1 MPKKIVVAL
10 GGNAIATKD
19 GSAESQIASIKQ
31 TAEVLALFVKAG
43 DHLVVTHGNGPQVGN
58 LLLQMTAGQSAG
70 NPPMPLDTV
79 GAMTQGSIGYWL
91 QKSLSEVFAREN
103 IKKTTATVV
112 TQTIVAQDDEAFQKP
127 SKPIGPFY
135 SQKQAELEKK
145 AYPDYVFVEDA
156 GRGYRRVVASP
167 HPLSIQESPLISL
180 MVEKGMVPIAS
191 GGGGI
196 PVIQNDDGSLTGVEA
211 VIDKD
216 FSAAKLAENIGADEL
231 IILTAVDYAYINYG
245 QPSQKKLGEVTVHEM
260 MKYIEQG
267 QFAAGSMLPKIQ
279 AANDFVS
286 NTNGQA
292 VITSLKNVSPLIAG
306 RSGTVINN

>member
-1 MPKKIVVAL
+1 MSRKVVVAL
-10 GGNAIATKD
+10 GGNAIATED

-31 TAEVLALFVKAG
+31 TAAVLAQFVKAG
-43 DHLVVTHGNGPQVGN
+43 DRLVVTHGNGPQVGN
-58 LLLQMTAGQSAG
+58 LLLQMTNGRSKG

-91 QKSLSEVFAREN
+91 QKSLSEVFESDN
-103 IKKTTATVV
+103 SEKTTATVV
-112 TQTIVAQDDEAFQKP
+112 TQTMVDQNDPAFAAP
-127 SKPIGPFY
+127 TKPIGPFY
-135 SQKQAELEKK
+135 SKEEADLEKK
-145 AYPDYVFVEDA
+145 AHPDYVFVEDA

-167 HPLSIQESPLISL
+167 RPLDIKESSLISL
-180 MVEKGMVPIAS
+180 MLENDMVPIAS

-196 PVIQNDDGSLTGVEA
+196 PVIRNDDGSLHGVEA

-245 QPSQKKLGEVTVHEM
+245 KPSQKKLGEVTVNEM

-286 NTNGQA
+286 KTNGQA
-292 VITSLKNVSPLIAG
+292 VITSLKNVSHLIAG
-306 RSGTVINN
+306 RSGTVITN